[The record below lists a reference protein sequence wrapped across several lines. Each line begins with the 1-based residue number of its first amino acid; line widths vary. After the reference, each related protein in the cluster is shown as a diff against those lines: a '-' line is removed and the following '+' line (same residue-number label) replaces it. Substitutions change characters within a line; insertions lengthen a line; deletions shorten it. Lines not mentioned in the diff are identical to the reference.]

1 MDSIE
6 PVVANLTKSIEE
18 GTFIEPGLLKETEDG
33 ISLLA
38 LKNEVL
44 LSYIS
49 NLLILSAAQLEKK
62 EHAFD
67 EARQRTIEQRVTLEK
82 GIKGLEAKISY
93 QIDKVLRAYK
103 RFQEQQVESENR
115 KANEEE
121 AGSDSDEDLTSYR
134 PDISS
139 LTTGSGSSKKSSS
152 SRSRRSTNNDDDD
165 DSGLDDDDKKRYVVP
180 KISSTA
186 PAFEK
191 EKTRRTPRNR
201 RDVAMEE
208 YIHETGDAPV
218 AEPSIGSQI
227 MDSGRGGERTARDR
241 KKANDI
247 KAYEEANYT
256 RISQTSTKRARKE
269 AAQRQRDAISK
280 SFFGEDWGFLDGDNN
295 RGGGKKRKTKH

>member
-6 PVVANLTKSIEE
+6 PIVTNLTKSIEE
-18 GTFIEPGLLKETEDG
+18 GTFIDQNLLKETEDG

-62 EHAFD
+62 EHTFD

-115 KANEEE
+115 RANEED

-139 LTTGSGSSKKSSS
+139 LTAGSSSNKKSSS
-152 SRSRRSTNNDDDD
+152 SRSRRGNDDDD

-247 KAYEEANYT
+247 KTYEEANYT
-256 RISQTSTKRARKE
+256 RISQTSAKRARKE

-280 SFFGEDWGFLDGDNN
+280 SFFGEDWGFLDGDDKR